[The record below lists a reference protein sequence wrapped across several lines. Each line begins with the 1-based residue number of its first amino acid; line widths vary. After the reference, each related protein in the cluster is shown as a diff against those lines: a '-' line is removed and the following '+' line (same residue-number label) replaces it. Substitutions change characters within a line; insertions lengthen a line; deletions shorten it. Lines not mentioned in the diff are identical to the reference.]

1 MTNPCPPC
9 PQCGDRY
16 TQSLPLAFE
25 AGPGGKTRTWRSNR
39 GSCGTPVSEAQ
50 IASRAKPPARRSVV
64 KPALLLVAVCLFLGV
79 PIVSVMTTALRA
91 ALSHT
96 QTALPDGLPAA
107 QPASLARTL
116 VSFAPPVLVLFGVS
130 GYLDRRAPVQ
140 SDSLSE
146 AACGLAGL
154 FDLQGVRD
162 GLPAVGDGSGHA
174 IAGDP
179 RELMRVRI
187 QLGFYLASLFNSR
200 REAG

>member
-96 QTALPDGLPAA
+96 QTAPPDGLPPA

-116 VSFAPPVLVLFGVS
+116 VSFAAPVLVLFGVS
-130 GYLDRRAPVQ
+130 GYLGWRVIDARRFNRTAYPRLLADWQASSICKVCGTVFRP
-140 SDSLSE
+140 SETE
-146 AACGLAGL
+146 AAMPS
-154 FDLQGVRD
+154 RET
-162 GLPAVGDGSGHA
+162 PGS
-174 IAGDP
+174 
-179 RELMRVRI
+179 
-187 QLGFYLASLFNSR
+187 
-200 REAG
+200 